1 MRAPD
6 QGPDGRPGH
15 PRPRV
20 SLVRLA
26 LAFLKIGTVGFGA
39 WMGKLALMR
48 EELVNRKR
56 WIDDRQL
63 AAAVA
68 MGQMLPG
75 PFISNHAQYIGHELR
90 GWRGMTLAGPA
101 LLLPSFLL
109 MVGLAWFYGRYGAVP
124 ALTRVFAGVQ
134 PVMVAV
140 LLWAAVDFGR
150 AQVRSWRAGLLA
162 AAALAALWLRVDVLL
177 VVLGAGLLG
186 IACSGAWRRL
196 PAAPAFL
203 PWLLPAA
210 VSAPAGARALE
221 LALVFL
227 KIGAVVFGGGFA
239 AIPFIQQE
247 VVDVRGWLT
256 ASEFLDGLA
265 LSQMTPGPVVKVAAF
280 VGFRVLGLPG
290 ALLAT
295 VAVFLPSYLMLLGLI
310 HVYRRVRNH
319 PLVQG
324 FLSGVMPA
332 VTGMLMAAT
341 VFLGRAVIHGP
352 VPALVGLLSLALLLR
367 FRAEPIWL
375 VLGGALVGLIA
386 G

>member
-1 MRAPD
+1 M
-6 QGPDGRPGH
+6 
-15 PRPRV
+15 
-20 SLVRLA
+20 SLWRLG

-39 WMGKLALMR
+39 WVGMLALMR
-48 EELVNRKR
+48 EEFVVRKR
-56 WIDDRQL
+56 WIDDEQL
-63 AAAVA
+63 GVAIA

-75 PFISNHAQYIGHELR
+75 PFISNHAQYIGYRLR

-109 MVGLAWFYGRYGAVP
+109 MVGLAWFYGRYGTVP
-124 ALTRVFAGVQ
+124 VMTGVFSGIQ
-134 PVMVAV
+134 PVVV
-140 LLWAAVDFGR
+140 GILLWATVGFGR
-150 AQVRSWRAGLLA
+150 AQVRSLRAGLIA
-162 AAALAALWLRVDVLL
+162 AAAVVALWLRVDILL

-186 IACSGAWRRL
+186 ILVTGAWRQMRGV
-196 PAAPAFL
+196 AGFW

-210 VSAPAGARALE
+210 VASPALAGNRALE
-221 LALVFL
+221 LGLVFL

-265 LSQMTPGPVVKVAAF
+265 LSQLTPGPVVKVAAF
-280 VGFRVLGLPG
+280 VGYRVLGLPG

-295 VAVFLPSYLMLLGLI
+295 VAVFLPSYLMLFGLI
-310 HVYRRVRNH
+310 HAYRRIRNH
-319 PLVQG
+319 PLVKG

-332 VTGMLMAAT
+332 VTGMLFIAA
-341 VFLGRAVIHGP
+341 VFLGRAAITGP
-352 VPALVGLLSLALLLR
+352 QTALIGLLSLALLLR
-367 FRAEPIWL
+367 FRVEPVWL
-375 VLGGALVGLIA
+375 VLGGALLGLVT

>member
-1 MRAPD
+1 M
-6 QGPDGRPGH
+6 
-15 PRPRV
+15 
-20 SLVRLA
+20 SLARLC

-39 WMGKLALMR
+39 WMGMLALMR

-56 WIDDRQL
+56 WIDDRQF
-63 AAAVA
+63 ATAVA
-68 MGQMLPG
+68 LGQMLPG
-75 PFISNHAQYIGHELR
+75 PFISNHAQYLGYELR
-90 GWRGMTLAGPA
+90 GLPGMTLAGAA
-101 LLLPSFLL
+101 LLLPSFVL
-109 MVGLAWFYGRYGAVP
+109 MVGLAWGYGRFSTVP
-124 ALTRVFAGVQ
+124 VMTRLFAGVQ
-134 PVMVAV
+134 PVMVGV
-140 LLWAAVDFGR
+140 LCWAAVDFGR

-162 AAALAALWLRVDVLL
+162 AAALAALWLRVDILL

-186 IACSGAWRRL
+186 IAFSGAWRRL

-203 PWLLPAA
+203 PWLVPAA

-227 KIGAVVFGGGFA
+227 KVGAVVFGGGFA

-265 LSQMTPGPVVKVAAF
+265 LSQLTPGPVVKVATF

-295 VAVFLPSYLMLLGLI
+295 VAVFLPSYLMLFGLV
-310 HVYRRVRNH
+310 HVYRRVRHH
-319 PLVQG
+319 PLVTG

-332 VTGMLMAAT
+332 VTGMLLAAGL
-341 VFLGRAVIHGP
+341 FLGRSVVTGP
-352 VPALVGLLSLALLLR
+352 VPALVALLGLALLLR
-367 FRAEPIWL
+367 FRVAPLWL
-375 VLGGALVGLIA
+375 VLGGAAVGLA
-386 G
+386 TG